1 MRPFHLLALDT
12 WHDEI
17 QAGERSPHTRDP
29 LFWAASKCADA
40 VVAAEID
47 WHIQASFYD
56 DIYKIGGMNIVFV
69 IENSSGREASMEL
82 LRELGMPFARS

>member
-40 VVAAEID
+40 IVAAEID
-47 WHIQASFYD
+47 WHIQAAFYH
-56 DIYKIGGMNIVFV
+56 DIYKILKAAAVKQ
-69 IENSSGREASMEL
+69 ENGLDPSVESDEPLYS
-82 LRELGMPFARS
+82 